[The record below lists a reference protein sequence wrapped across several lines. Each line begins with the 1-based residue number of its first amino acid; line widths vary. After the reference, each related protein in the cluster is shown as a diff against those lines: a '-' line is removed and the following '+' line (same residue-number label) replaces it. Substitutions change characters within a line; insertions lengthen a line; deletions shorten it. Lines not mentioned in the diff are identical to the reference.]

1 MDFKR
6 NRNLLNQA
14 INSGC
19 KTVAELALFL
29 RVQAKVAA

>member
-6 NRNLLNQA
+6 NRNLLNEA

-19 KTVAELALFL
+19 RTAAELALFL
-29 RVQAKVAA
+29 RIRAKLI